1 LIVLLA
7 AGAFWAMV
15 NVNSLPLVYDY
26 GDERKIGAYT
36 GLYYLAS
43 QAAAVLGPTLG
54 GLLVDTMGDQYRWIW
69 LFSTVFMALAWV
81 AMTQVREA
89 QHPQVV
95 EAV

>member
-1 LIVLLA
+1 VALVLT
-7 AGAFWAMV
+7 GIFWACV

-36 GLYYLAS
+36 GLYYFSS

-54 GLLVDTMGDQYRWIW
+54 GIVVDVLSDQYRWLF

-81 AMTQVREA
+81 AMTQVKKKT
-89 QHPQVV
+89 
-95 EAV
+95 AVI